1 MGPRFPD
8 RRRGDDKTPHVGE
21 LHVRH
26 PGTPSEDALKML
38 ASWAATTHDEQ
49 PLGDTEQTAAH

>member
-1 MGPRFPD
+1 
-8 RRRGDDKTPHVGE
+8 
-21 LHVRH
+21 
-26 PGTPSEDALKML
+26 ML